1 MSFLSDD
8 ALERLRRVTEQ
19 PDLSG
24 TRYRLEHELG
34 RGGMGIVYQAWD
46 ASLERSVALKVIDA
60 LSAAEPKILARLEH
74 PGLVP
79 VYDAGSLPDGR
90 LYYAMRLVHGRRLDE
105 YLRAGESLPARLR
118 LFVRIC
124 EAVAFAHDCG
134 VIHRDLKPQNIMAG
148 SFGEVFVMDW
158 GIARRMDDSEL
169 PPSAGTPPYAAP
181 EASPDRRADIYSLG
195 RILEDIV
202 THHRAATVRE
212 RAGPPMSGARSL
224 TVAALC
230 ESLVRGS
237 DNRPLAAVIRRA
249 TDPDPSARYPGVPQL
264 AEDVTRFLDG
274 LPVTAYRESP
284 WERSARFVRRNQVL
298 LLLIAA
304 FLVVKFA
311 LFFLSRR

>member
-8 ALERLRRVTEQ
+8 ALEHLRRVTEQ

-202 THHRAATVRE
+202 
-212 RAGPPMSGARSL
+212 
-224 TVAALC
+224 
-230 ESLVRGS
+230 RGS

-284 WERSARFVRRNQVL
+284 WERSARFMRRNQVL

>member
-8 ALERLRRVTEQ
+8 ALEHLRRVTEQ

-34 RGGMGIVYQAWD
+34 RGGMGIVYRAWD

-60 LSAAEPKILARLEH
+60 ASAAEPKILARLEH

-79 VYDAGSLPDGR
+79 VYDAGTLPDGR
-90 LYYAMRLVHGRRLDE
+90 LYYAMRLVHGQRLDE
-105 YLRAGESLPARLR
+105 YLRAEESLPARLR
-118 LFVRIC
+118 VFVRIC

-158 GIARRMDDSEL
+158 GIARRLNDAEQ
-169 PPSAGTPPYAAP
+169 PAPAGTPPYAAP
-181 EASPDRRADIYSLG
+181 EASPDHRSDVYSLG
-195 RILEDIV
+195 RILQDV
-202 THHRAATVRE
+202 VRHD
-212 RAGPPMSGARSL
+212 RSRL
-224 TVAALC
+224 LDAI
-230 ESLVRGS
+230 
-237 DNRPLAAVIRRA
+237 IRRA
-249 TDPDPSARYPGVPQL
+249 TCPDPDARYPGVPQL
-264 AEDVTRFLDG
+264 ADDATRFLDG

-284 WERSARFVRRNQVL
+284 WERIARFVRRNRVL
-298 LLLIAA
+298 ILLIAA

>member
-105 YLRAGESLPARLR
+105 YLRDGESLPARLR

-195 RILEDIV
+195 RILEDV
-202 THHRAATVRE
+202 
-212 RAGPPMSGARSL
+212 
-224 TVAALC
+224 
-230 ESLVRGS
+230 VRGS
-237 DNRPLAAVIRRA
+237 ENRPLAAVIRRA

-284 WERSARFVRRNQVL
+284 WERSARFMRRNQVL

>member
-46 ASLERSVALKVIDA
+46 TSLERSVALKVIDA

-105 YLRAGESLPARLR
+105 YLRDGESLPARLR

-158 GIARRMDDSEL
+158 GIARRMDDLDL

-195 RILEDIV
+195 RILEDV
-202 THHRAATVRE
+202 
-212 RAGPPMSGARSL
+212 
-224 TVAALC
+224 
-230 ESLVRGS
+230 VRGAE
-237 DNRPLAAVIRRA
+237 NRPLAAVIRRA

-284 WERSARFVRRNQVL
+284 WERSARFMRRNQVL

>member
-8 ALERLRRVTEQ
+8 ALEHLRRVTEQ
-19 PDLSG
+19 PDLSA

-46 ASLERSVALKVIDA
+46 TSLERSVALKVIDA
-60 LSAAEPKILARLEH
+60 LSAAEPRILARLEH

-90 LYYAMRLVHGRRLDE
+90 LYYAMRLVHGRRLDQ

-158 GIARRMDDSEL
+158 GIARSMDDSEL

-181 EASPDRRADIYSLG
+181 EASPDRRADVYSLG

-202 THHRAATVRE
+202 
-212 RAGPPMSGARSL
+212 
-224 TVAALC
+224 
-230 ESLVRGS
+230 RGS
-237 DNRPLAAVIRRA
+237 ENRPLAAVIRRA
-249 TDPDPSARYPGVPQL
+249 TDPDPSARYADVPQL

>member
-105 YLRAGESLPARLR
+105 YLSAGESLPARLR

-195 RILEDIV
+195 RILEDA
-202 THHRAATVRE
+202 RPRQ
-212 RAGPPMSGARSL
+212 RKPPLGCRHPASY
-224 TVAALC
+224 
-230 ESLVRGS
+230 GS
-237 DNRPLAAVIRRA
+237 RPLRTLPRR
-249 TDPDPSARYPGVPQL
+249 TPTRRRRHPLPG
-264 AEDVTRFLDG
+264 
-274 LPVTAYRESP
+274 
-284 WERSARFVRRNQVL
+284 RSAGYRLSGKSLGAIRPLCAPQPGSPPSHRRLPRGKVRIIFSFAPLKESSETRNVC
-298 LLLIAA
+298 
-304 FLVVKFA
+304 VEVKHDQ
-311 LFFLSRR
+311 